1 MKLNQNQKELSA
13 VITNIISPL
22 YSDADLLNT
31 HITAIILL
39 ADQIYSKKEEKKPKK
54 KIPIEDVNEIYS
66 AYPTKCVVRGASTGK
81 STSNRNKIRTLL
93 ESSTKEELLLTI
105 KKYVTDCKSGNVY
118 MKNFT
123 TFLNNLPDYDIDTL
137 KSESNTLDS
146 NNNKSKNTSQWQ

>member
-39 ADQIYSKKEEKKPKK
+39 ADKIYNRKEEKPKRNL
-54 KIPIEDVNEIYS
+54 PVEDINEVYS

-81 STSNRNKIRTLL
+81 SASNKNKIGAMLK
-93 ESSTKEELLLTI
+93 SISKEDLILII
-105 KKYVTDCKSGNVY
+105 KKYISECKKDNIY
-118 MKNFT
+118 MKSFAA
-123 TFLNNLPDYDIDTL
+123 FLNNLPDYDIDTL
-137 KSESNTLDS
+137 KAA
-146 NNNKSKNTSQWQ
+146 SKNADANTNKGTQWQ